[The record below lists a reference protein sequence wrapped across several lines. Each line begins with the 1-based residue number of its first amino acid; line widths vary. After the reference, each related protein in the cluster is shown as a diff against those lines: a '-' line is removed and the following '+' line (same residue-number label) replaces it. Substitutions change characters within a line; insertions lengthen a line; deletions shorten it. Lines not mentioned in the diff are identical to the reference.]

1 MATSRQRRKSS
12 SSNSKGGGAMFGVLV
27 GLIIGLAAAAGV
39 AYFVTQVPM
48 PFVDKASRSPAQTLL
63 PDVRDAPD
71 PNTGLYGHNGA
82 AGQQAQGPIDT
93 APAAPPETSQPGQVS
108 GPSGHQDDI
117 GALLATLGSAAQS
130 GKPAAPEKS
139 PDPAP
144 TQTPAQPQQPQA
156 QKPTPAPAAKPVAP
170 APTSTTYYL
179 QAGAFRSETDA
190 QSVRG
195 RILMMG
201 LPVQVQSAQVN
212 GSQLYRVRVGPFR
225 GIDEMNRS
233 RVQLS
238 EAKIESTVVRP

>member
-1 MATSRQRRKSS
+1 MATRQRRKSS
-12 SSNSKGGGAMFGVLV
+12 SSNSKGSNAMFGVLV
-27 GLIIGLAAAAGV
+27 GLIIGLAAAAAV

-48 PFVDKASRSPAQTLL
+48 PFVDKASRAPAQTLL

-71 PNTGLYGHNGA
+71 PNLGLYGSNGA
-82 AGQQAQGPIDT
+82 AGQQGQGPAITPPTPLPSD
-93 APAAPPETSQPGQVS
+93 PAQPKPPSQS
-108 GPSGHQDDI
+108 GGDDI
-117 GALLATLGSAAQS
+117 GALLATLGSAAHSPDSQTTVPPAQAKPQQPS
-130 GKPAAPEKS
+130 AAKPAPSATAKPAAP
-139 PDPAP
+139 
-144 TQTPAQPQQPQA
+144 AQ
-156 QKPTPAPAAKPVAP
+156 
-170 APTSTTYYL
+170 TSTTYYL

-212 GSQLYRVRVGPFR
+212 GSQLYRVRVGPFQ

-238 EAKIESTVVRP
+238 EAKIESSVVRP

>member
-12 SSNSKGGGAMFGVLV
+12 SSNAKGGGAMFGVLV

-48 PFVDKASRSPAQTLL
+48 PFVDKASRAPAQTLL
-63 PDVRDAPD
+63 PDARDAPD
-71 PNTGLYGHNGA
+71 PNMGLYGANGP
-82 AGQQAQGPIDT
+82 AGQQAQGPVT
-93 APAAPPETSQPGQVS
+93 TTPAAPSPDTPPAKPDG
-108 GPSGHQDDI
+108 QDDI
-117 GALLATLGSAAQS
+117 GALLATLGTAAQS
-130 GKPAAPEKS
+130 AGQPASGKPTDPASAPAQTPAPSPAQPAAQKPVPPPAAKPAAP
-139 PDPAP
+139 
-144 TQTPAQPQQPQA
+144 AQ
-156 QKPTPAPAAKPVAP
+156 
-170 APTSTTYYL
+170 TSTTYYL

-195 RILMMG
+195 RIIMMG

-233 RVQLS
+233 RMQLS